1 MAEIALWPKF
11 IEVLRTIGVTP
22 DDPHHLLVIN
32 KLIEL
37 ARPNLDGAAQQL
49 TRESELRAE
58 LYPLMVRTHVTAIL
72 HTLAHHA
79 NDSTAIFSVRDVKA
93 ILNELSMMH
102 TEKEKLR
109 VAMMANYETALKDL

>member
-11 IEVLRTIGVTP
+11 IEVLRTVGITP
-22 DDPHHLLVIN
+22 DDPKHLIVIN

-72 HTLAHHA
+72 HTLAHHS
-79 NDSTAIFSVRDVKA
+79 NDSTAIFSVRDVRA
-93 ILNELSMMH
+93 ILRSLAECKTELD
-102 TEKEKLR
+102 R
-109 VAMMANYETALKDL
+109 LKV